1 MKIACSRRD
10 GRLIMR
16 VLTCLLVLVAVFGAP
31 TQVVAAPPAGSISL
45 FNGKDLTGWDGD
57 PTRWSVR
64 DGVITGQTTAD
75 RPLEHNTFLIWRGG
89 TLEDFQLKLKFR
101 IEGEDGSGN
110 SGIQY
115 RSKELKELGKWV
127 LGGYQAD
134 IDLSKKHIG
143 ILYEEKMRGIIGPRG
158 QQVMLTPS
166 TAGNQSAAKKKKRPK
181 SDIRKTGDIDGVDEA
196 IVKLEPGKWNTYVI
210 TARGRRLTHSIN
222 GQMMVQVTDRC

>member
-1 MKIACSRRD
+1 MPRWQSTIKAIAASRAAAVSSVLREKRFGNRMRIAHVEQDRRLVMKAI
-10 GRLIMR
+10 I
-16 VLTCLLVLVAVFGAP
+16 CLSLLGVALHEPVHLL
-31 TQVVAAPPAGSISL
+31 AAPPAESISL
-45 FNGKDLTGWDGD
+45 FNGKDLSGWDGD

-64 DGVITGQTTAD
+64 DGAITGQTTAD

-101 IEGEDGSGN
+101 IEGEENSGN

-134 IDLSKKHIG
+134 IDLTKKNIG

-158 QQVMLTPS
+158 QQVMLVPKTGAQP
-166 TAGNQSAAKKKKRPK
+166 TAGKKKRRPK
-181 SDIRKTGDIDGVDEA
+181 SEIRKTGDIEGVD
-196 IVKLEPGKWNTYVI
+196 
-210 TARGRRLTHSIN
+210 
-222 GQMMVQVTDRC
+222 